1 MPSFFTLG
9 APLYTEEGGE
19 NLKGPRKLDAAK
31 RSLAES
37 GYAGQP
43 VTCMAAQ
50 DNPANKAWGDVT
62 IDMLMRIGIKV
73 DFAAIDWGTLVA
85 RVSQKSP
92 PDHGEWQIFHA
103 SMNGVDRADPTKA
116 ILRANAENRLNGWAD
131 APQVE
136 AEIAAWY
143 AAKTLDEEKI
153 VARRLNKRHS
163 TR

>member
-1 MPSFFTLG
+1 
-9 APLYTEEGGE
+9 
-19 NLKGPRKLDAAK
+19 
-31 RSLAES
+31 
-37 GYAGQP
+37 
-43 VTCMAAQ
+43 MAAQ
-50 DNPANKAWGDVT
+50 NNPANKAWGGVT
-62 IDMLMRIGIKV
+62 VDMLMRIGIKV

-85 RVSQKSP
+85 RISQKSP
-92 PDHGEWQIFHA
+92 PYQGGWQIFHA
-103 SMNGVDRADPTKA
+103 SMSGVDRADPTKG

-143 AAKTLDEEKI
+143 AAKMLDEEKI